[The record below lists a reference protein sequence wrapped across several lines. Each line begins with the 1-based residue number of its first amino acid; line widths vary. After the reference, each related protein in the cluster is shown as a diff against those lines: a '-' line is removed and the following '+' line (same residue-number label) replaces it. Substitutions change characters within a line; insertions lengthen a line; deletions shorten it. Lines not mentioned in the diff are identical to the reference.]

1 MLALPMPDAP
11 LSRQATLDAETMW
24 RTTRHLLDRLFGVIE
39 SDTAM
44 DDCLDVLVEVLG
56 ADRGLLLLT
65 SSDGGMLAVNGRGGG
80 RALTTTERE
89 EVSRTVVREAM
100 EGRRCVQWDP
110 ISAAAGQSRSF
121 AYLGIVAA
129 LAAPLFVAGSRDA
142 GSRDRVRGVLYVDF
156 RELRKFVS
164 ERHVEFFASAAL
176 LFGAVLEQHDRSRA
190 MREQLREAQSHCTE
204 ASRTPPLSDL
214 LAFPSMRDIH
224 RELDSALAGE
234 SPILITG
241 ESGTGKTLLAQ
252 AIAEASGRRP
262 IVRATLGASD
272 DLNTITSELFGH
284 ERGAYSGAVGKRV
297 GLVEYAHGGTLILD
311 EILNLP
317 PHAQQILLDFAQFG
331 TYRPLGYA
339 GLDPRRASVRIIA
352 ATNGDLQA
360 AIRERRFREDL
371 FYRLAGIEITLPPLV
386 ARRED
391 IPALALSTLRRGDAS
406 RAWTLSPE
414 LAELLMSPQLE
425 WPGNVRQLEH
435 VIHYARDRAVSL
447 EPRAT
452 ELRPEHVVLREL
464 SALSRRPSAAPRSTP
479 PAAPLGPNLT
489 DRWQRMHA
497 DRANLEALE
506 EQLLRDALAEAGGVV
521 AHAAR
526 ALGVA
531 RTTLASRLEALGI
544 RAQQEGARR

>member
-1 MLALPMPDAP
+1 MSEAP
-11 LSRQATLDAETMW
+11 LSRHANLDAETMW
-24 RTTRHLLDRLFGVIE
+24 RTTRHLLDRLFGVLE

-89 EVSRTVVREAM
+89 EVSRTVARQAM
-100 EGRRCVQWDP
+100 EERRCVHWDP
-110 ISAAAGQSRSF
+110 VSAAAGQSRSF

-129 LAAPLFVAGSRDA
+129 LAAPLFVAGSRDGGA
-142 GSRDRVRGVLYVDF
+142 RDRVRGVLYVDF
-156 RELRKFVS
+156 REIRKFVS

-204 ASRTPPLSDL
+204 VSRTPPLSDL
-214 LAFPSMRDIH
+214 LAFPAMRDIQ

-272 DLNTITSELFGH
+272 DMNTITSELFGH
-284 ERGAYSGAVGKRV
+284 ERGAFSGAASKRM
-297 GLVEYAHGGTLILD
+297 GLVEYADGGTLILD

-317 PHAQQILLDFAQFG
+317 PHAQQLLLDFTQFG
-331 TYRPLGYA
+331 TYRPLGYSA
-339 GLDPRRASVRIIA
+339 AEPKRARVRLIA
-352 ATNGDLQA
+352 ATNGDLRA

-371 FYRLAGIEITLPPLV
+371 YYRVAAVTIELPSLRE
-386 ARRED
+386 RRQD
-391 IPALALSTLRRGDAS
+391 IPALAESTLRRVDPS
-406 RAWTLSPE
+406 RMWTLSVP
-414 LAELLMSPQLE
+414 LRRLLVSPTLD
-425 WPGNVRQLEH
+425 WSGNVRQLERA
-435 VIHYARDRAVSL
+435 VERARERAVARDP
-447 EPRAT
+447 EAT
-452 ELRPEHVVLREL
+452 VLTPEHLESRDVDHASIDEAQATASAPPDEPLGTMWQKLQAERSRLDEREQSVLKQALSQSSGIVAQAAREL
-464 SALSRRPSAAPRSTP
+464 
-479 PAAPLGPNLT
+479 GI
-489 DRWQRMHA
+489 
-497 DRANLEALE
+497 
-506 EQLLRDALAEAGGVV
+506 
-521 AHAAR
+521 
-526 ALGVA
+526 A
-531 RTTLASRLEALGI
+531 RTTLSSRIDALGI
-544 RAQQEGARR
+544 REPKR